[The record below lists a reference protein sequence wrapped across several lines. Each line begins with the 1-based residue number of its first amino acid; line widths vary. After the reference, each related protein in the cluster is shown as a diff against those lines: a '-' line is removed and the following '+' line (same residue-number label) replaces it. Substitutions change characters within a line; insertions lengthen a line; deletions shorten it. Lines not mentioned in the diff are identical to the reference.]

1 MKPLFILTV
10 AVYAMVLSLYAAEPI
25 TDKHTLQKLKQY
37 NKVLQNPILTIT
49 GAVEKPDSYVLR
61 LEGNDGHGGVQK
73 LVAFLMK
80 KSGALYIGS
89 GYDKNGKEIVF
100 PTDAKL
106 IKKGVSFSYGH
117 GPKEIYLFTDPEC
130 PYCGRFAK
138 MSAGKLDDY
147 TVHVVLFPLSFHKK
161 SPAMVEWIMQGRNDA
176 ERKARYD
183 KIMLHGSTQ
192 YRALVKN
199 ANKPF
204 HYSPETDMQM
214 KASRKAVAELNV
226 RGTPSIYDAKFNPV
240 SQDQLLKHA
249 KQQ

>member
-1 MKPLFILTV
+1 MKSLSILMI
-10 AVYAMVLSLYAAEPI
+10 AVYAMVVSLHAAEPI
-25 TDKHTLQKLKQY
+25 TDKTTLQKLKQY
-37 NKVLQNPILTIT
+37 NKVLQNPVLTIT
-49 GAVEKPDSYVLR
+49 GAIEKPDSYILR
-61 LEGNDGHGGVQK
+61 LEANDGHGGVQK
-73 LVAFLMK
+73 LIAFLMK

-89 GYDKNGKEIVF
+89 GYDKNGNEMVF

-106 IKKGVSFSYGH
+106 IKKGVAFSYGH

-138 MSAGKLDDY
+138 TSAGKLDDY
-147 TVHVVLFPLSFHKK
+147 TVHVVLFPLSFHKN

-192 YRALVKN
+192 YRSLMKD

-204 HYSPETDMQM
+204 VYSSETGKQM
-214 KASRKAVAELNV
+214 KASRKAAAELNL
-226 RGTPSIYDAKFNPV
+226 RGTPAIYDANFKPV
-240 SQDQLLKHA
+240 SQNQLLKDA
-249 KQQ
+249 KQ